1 LEKVCIDTDVLIELS
16 RRNLLKHIKPHMNLY
31 LSIISAY
38 EYLRGLAVLGRDIV
52 YAERIL
58 KTLFTIIP
66 LTEKTIIEAAEIYA
80 SLHRKGVLIP
90 DPDILI
96 AASCIV
102 EEISLSTFNIKHFKR
117 LKEYGL
123 EIVDPNEI
131 IDMVT
136 KSR

>member
-16 RRNLLKHIKPHMNLY
+16 RRNLLKYIKPHMNLY
-31 LSIISAY
+31 LSIISVY
-38 EYLRGLAVLGRDIV
+38 EYLRGLAVLGRDVV
-52 YAERIL
+52 YAGKIL

-66 LTEKTIIEAAEIYA
+66 LTEKAIIKAAEIYA
-80 SLHRKGVLIP
+80 SLYRKGVLIP

-102 EEISLSTFNIKHFKR
+102 EEIPLSTFNIRHFKKLR
-117 LKEYGL
+117 EYGL
-123 EIVDPNEI
+123 EIVDPDVI
-131 IDMVT
+131 INMVR

>member
-16 RRNLLKHIKPHMNLY
+16 KRTLLKYIKPHMNLY
-31 LSIISAY
+31 LSIISVY
-38 EYLRGLAVLGRDIV
+38 EYLRGLAVLGRDVV

-66 LTEKTIIEAAEIYA
+66 LTEKTIIKAAEIYA
-80 SLHRKGVLIP
+80 SLYRRGVLIP

-96 AASCIV
+96 AASCII
-102 EEISLSTFNIKHFKR
+102 EEIPLSTFNIRHFKR
-117 LKEYGL
+117 LEEYGL
-123 EIVDPNEI
+123 EIVNPNEI
-131 IDMVT
+131 INAIV